1 MEEKKRAVA
10 KKLITPNMQEW
21 LPVSPKMPEKPHEET
36 TESEADEEVLDQE
49 VSDQKVSDQEISGP
63 GKQSVAEILEEAGAD
78 EVPAEEMAIEPV
90 EEEPVEEEPHSRVA
104 LSDNK
109 SGLGM
114 GWYVVH
120 TYSGYENKVKAN
132 IEKAIENRHLEN
144 EILEV
149 RVPLQDV
156 MEIKDGVEKTSQK
169 KMFPGYVLLHMDADN
184 NDAWYVVRNTR
195 GVTGFVGPGSKPVPL
210 TEAELKALDFGV
222 DTAVEFAE
230 GDVISV
236 TAGVWK
242 DTVGTVQ
249 KIDASRQTLT
259 INVEMFGRETPV
271 EINFADVK
279 KMWD

>member
-1 MEEKKRAVA
+1 MEEKKERKAVA
-10 KKLITPNMQEW
+10 KKIIEPMMKEW
-21 LPVSPKMPEKPHEET
+21 EPISPKMPVPEP
-36 TESEADEEVLDQE
+36 EEV
-49 VSDQKVSDQEISGP
+49 
-63 GKQSVAEILEEAGAD
+63 
-78 EVPAEEMAIEPV
+78 AEEVVETETV
-90 EEEPVEEEPHSRVA
+90 EEQEPIIAEEVEEEPHSRVA

-156 MEIKDGVEKTSQK
+156 VEVKDGVEKSSQK
-169 KMFPGYVLLHMDADN
+169 KLFPGYVLLHMDADN

-210 TEAELKALDFGV
+210 TEEELRALDFGNEIN
-222 DTAVEFAE
+222 VEFAE

-249 KIDASRQTLT
+249 KIDVSRQTVT

-271 EINFADVK
+271 EINFSDVK
-279 KMWD
+279 KL